1 MAIKTIEEFSMA
13 EKRILVRV
21 DFNVPIDGSGAIL
34 DDFRIR
40 ESLPTLQYLLSHR
53 AKIILI
59 SHLGD
64 PKGIAI
70 PNLAL
75 DKVGKRLEEL
85 LGIPVKKASDCIGPE
100 VKNQALGLRSGDI
113 LLLENVRFHKEETD
127 NDPEF
132 AKELSSIGE
141 AYINDAFSVCHRAH
155 ASVVGIPLHLP
166 SATGLLL
173 KKEIENLGA
182 VLKNPKKP
190 LVVVVG
196 GKKAA
201 TKAGFINNMVKSA
214 DVILVSGLIKKEM
227 IEQKLEINDAVV
239 GPENN
244 LDALDIDAETI
255 KIFREKILTAKT
267 VVWNGS
273 FGKFEDER
281 YKNGTLQI
289 ANAIIESGAF
299 SVVGGGE
306 TIEFLSREGMLSKFN
321 HVSTGGGAMLSYL
334 AGEELPGL
342 RALENPN

>member
-1 MAIKTIEEFSMA
+1 MEVKSIEDFAVAGKTV
-13 EKRILVRV
+13 LVRV
-21 DFNVPIDGSGAIL
+21 DFNVPLDGSGNVL
-34 DDFRIR
+34 GDFRIQQ
-40 ESLPTLQYLLSHR
+40 SLPTLQYLLKHG

-64 PKGIAI
+64 PKGVAV
-70 PNLAL
+70 PNLTL

-85 LGIPVKKASDCIGPE
+85 IQIPVKKASDCVGPE
-100 VKNQALGLRSGDI
+100 VKNQALGLKPGDI
-113 LLLENVRFHKEETD
+113 LLLENVRFHNEEIN
-127 NDPEF
+127 NDLAF
-132 AKELSSIGE
+132 AKELSSLGE
-141 AYINDAFSVCHRAH
+141 AYVNDAFSVCHRAH
-155 ASVVGIPLHLP
+155 ASVVGVPLYVP
-166 SATGLLL
+166 SAMGLLL

-182 VLKNPKKP
+182 VLKNPEKP

-196 GKKAA
+196 GKKVA

-214 DVILVSGLIKKEM
+214 DAVLVSGLIKKEM
-227 IEQKLEINDAVV
+227 VEQALALGEAVL
-239 GPENN
+239 GPEGN
-244 LDALDIDAETI
+244 LEALDIDEKAI
-255 KIFREKILTAKT
+255 KTFREKILTAKT
-267 VVWNGS
+267 VVWNGP

-306 TIEFLSREGMLSKFN
+306 TVEFLNLEGMLSKFN